1 MSKEEKRQRLLE
13 VRRQIYTKLNG
24 MDIVPEEVES
34 IIKEAFVELS
44 RLYVAQ
50 GVSTDT
56 IVSYIDGTFEET
68 KANISTRSEN
78 DRRGVYWEQIENLFN
93 KLEGKILNNEELS
106 VSDTNGFEIN
116 DDNRA
121 STVNNIVGMI
131 NVSLDDIQ
139 SRQIKLM
146 EAREFSY
153 EQIETQNNMV
163 REFIMRFMAKKAE
176 DISVLFEDRE
186 KRLMNEILEKVT
198 EFIKEMKPIEQAPE
212 KSLKDNLRVDELTY
226 EQQSANA
233 KELGEKQKNGGND
246 INRGLPD
253 DLLK

>member
-1 MSKEEKRQRLLE
+1 MSKEEKLQRLLE
-13 VRRQIYTKLNG
+13 VRRQIFTKLNN
-24 MDIVPEEVES
+24 MPIVPEEVES

-44 RLYVAQ
+44 KLYENQ
-50 GVSTDT
+50 RVSSDN
-56 IVSYIDGTFEET
+56 IVSYIDWTFEET
-68 KANISTRSEN
+68 KANIRTSSEN

-93 KLEGKILNNEELS
+93 KLEGKILNDEELS

-121 STVNNIVGMI
+121 STVNYIAEM
-131 NVSLDDIQ
+131 LDERLRDIQ
-139 SRQIKLM
+139 SRQRKLM
-146 EAREFSY
+146 EARGFSD

-163 REFIMRFMAKKAE
+163 REFIMSFMAKKAE
-176 DISVLFEDRE
+176 DISVLYEDRE

-198 EFIKEMKPIEQAPE
+198 EFIKKMKSVEQGPE
-212 KSLKDNLRVDELTY
+212 KSLIDDLRVDELTY

>member
-176 DISVLFEDRE
+176 DISVLYEDRE

-198 EFIKEMKPIEQAPE
+198 EFIKEMKSIEQAPE

>member
-198 EFIKEMKPIEQAPE
+198 EFIKEMKSIEQAPE

>member
-13 VRRQIYTKLNG
+13 VRRQIYTRLYG

-44 RLYVAQ
+44 KLYEEQ

-56 IVSYIDGTFEET
+56 IVSYIEGTFDET
-68 KANISTRSEN
+68 KVNIRTSSEN

-116 DDNRA
+116 DDNRG
-121 STVNNIVGMI
+121 STVINIGDMI
-131 NVSLDDIQ
+131 DKSLENIQ
-139 SRQIKLM
+139 TRQRKLM
-146 EAREFSY
+146 EARGFSD

-176 DISVLFEDRE
+176 DIAEFYKNRE
-186 KRLMNEILEKVT
+186 KNLENEILEKVT
-198 EFIKEMKPIEQAPE
+198 DFINEMKSIEQAPE

-226 EQQSANA
+226 EKQSANA
-233 KELGEKQKNGGND
+233 KELGEKQKNGEND